1 MPVLS
6 GWWRLNGGV
15 VDIKRAA
22 AHRHLREYKV
32 LYNISSMLYN
42 GCMATMAVSEAREK
56 LSEAVETARTEAV
69 VLERYGRPAAVLLS
83 PERYEELMDA
93 LEASEDVVAF
103 DAAMAEDGDN
113 IPWEQV
119 KVDLGWT

>member
-1 MPVLS
+1 
-6 GWWRLNGGV
+6 
-15 VDIKRAA
+15 
-22 AHRHLREYKV
+22 
-32 LYNISSMLYN
+32 
-42 GCMATMAVSEAREK
+42 MATMAVSEAREK

-93 LEASEDVVAF
+93 LEDSEDVVAF